1 MNAQGIGR
9 VQRLS
14 ARKVW
19 QRTPKGRRTFSVK
32 STLALWH
39 RERRATGT
47 EESQPYSTCWYLNK
61 LLIFERGQRRKV
73 WLAFCPLESI
83 LMKWEV
89 LDEINFHLNSCVTL
103 FQKPPSVW
111 EFWLRISNDPAII
124 SSFLTCSVSLRL
136 SFMLNALISAVR
148 FFSPKLE
155 WLINFFSVY
164 WFNVEK
170 INHNSHPSKAIRLL
184 IQVLYSGFLLELGAR
199 FPGTWTVVD
208 PRAFLT

>member
-1 MNAQGIGR
+1 MHKESVEYGDSLPGKFGKEP
-9 VQRLS
+9 QREGELS
-14 ARKVW
+14 LSN
-19 QRTPKGRRTFSVK
+19 Q
-32 STLALWH
+32 LWLSDI
-39 RERRATGT
+39 ECGATGT

-148 FFSPKLE
+148 FFFPK
-155 WLINFFSVY
+155 I
-164 WFNVEK
+164 
-170 INHNSHPSKAIRLL
+170 
-184 IQVLYSGFLLELGAR
+184 GM
-199 FPGTWTVVD
+199 TD
-208 PRAFLT
+208 

>member
-39 RERRATGT
+39 RERGATGT

-155 WLINFFSVY
+155 WLINFVSVY

>member
-1 MNAQGIGR
+1 MHKELGECR
-9 VQRLS
+9 DS
-14 ARKVW
+14 ARKAW
-19 QRTPKGRRTFSVK
+19 QRTPEGRRTFSVK

-61 LLIFERGQRRKV
+61 LLIFERGQRHKV

-89 LDEINFHLNSCVTL
+89 LGKINFHLNSCVTL

-136 SFMLNALISAVR
+136 SFYVECPDFSCKG
-148 FFSPKLE
+148 FFFPPKLE

-184 IQVLYSGFLLELGAR
+184 IQVLYSGFLPELGAR